1 VSNSSKVSRRQ
12 FLARAPIA
20 VAAGAAFPLIL
31 PSPTPTGSPDF
42 CMVLA
47 NHWSYTGIGWSWGL
61 KSCA

>member
-47 NHWSYTGIGWSWGL
+47 NHWSYTGIEWSWGL
-61 KSCA
+61 KSSA